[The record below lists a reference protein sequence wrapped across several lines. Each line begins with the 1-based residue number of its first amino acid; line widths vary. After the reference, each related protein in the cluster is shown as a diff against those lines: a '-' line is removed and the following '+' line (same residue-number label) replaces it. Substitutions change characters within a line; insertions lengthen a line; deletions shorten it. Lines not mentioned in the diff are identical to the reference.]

1 MERSVNHSLVK
12 ALKGV
17 PGFGQLEERDLLEI
31 VGASV
36 NLFWPAGSVVFAKGS
51 PGEALYVVLSGRVRI
66 FDEIDGHEIEIAET
80 HPGDFFGEISLL
92 LETTHT
98 KTVQA
103 VEDTELLV
111 LMKGSFRALLDMNPA
126 LAEHLR
132 QTLETRKLETESK
145 YRETQ
150 ATEPAPES
158 PLSG

>member
-17 PGFGQLEERDLLEI
+17 LGFAQLDERELLEI

-36 NLFWPAGSVVFAKGS
+36 NLFWPAGSVVFEKDS

-66 FDEIDGHEIEIAET
+66 YDQVDGHEIEIAEA

-98 KTVQA
+98 KTAQA

-111 LMKGSFRALLDMNPA
+111 LMKESFRQLLEMNPA
-126 LAEHLR
+126 LAEHIH

-150 ATEPAPES
+150 ATRAPTEA
-158 PLSG
+158 PLPP